1 MKDGKIVADDQ
12 LSGGA
17 TVSSFG
23 GTLGG
28 AS

>member
-1 MKDGKIVADDQ
+1 MKDGKIVANDR
-12 LSGGA
+12 LSGGT
-17 TVSSFG
+17 TVSGFG